1 MLEDL
6 VFIAPINDGDNNVIL
21 DQWIG
26 NYITHWNAHRDAG
39 ASLITEMPPA
49 EMPKRKT

>member
-26 NYITHWNAHRDAG
+26 IHITHWHAQMLGLH
-39 ASLITEMPPA
+39 
-49 EMPKRKT
+49 